1 MPKSSREIQM
11 ENTIVVEM
19 ILFSIFEIIFEIITL
34 YLIWRKKR

>member
-1 MPKSSREIQM
+1 M

-34 YLIWRKKR
+34 YLIWRKKH